1 MHVTR
6 ESREA
11 LSRARFFLAKSERCS
26 ADDRLEFEAFLEA
39 AILFARAA
47 LHRLQ
52 AKYRKHPKWKAW
64 WDSLRGNAAIEF
76 FRTER
81 DWILKE
87 ASPRIGQRV
96 FAGGSEAVLLA
107 GHFYYFTDP
116 SIPATTSIETHLA
129 SLEKLV
135 KDAENS
141 FS

>member
-11 LSRARFFLAKSERCS
+11 LSRSRFFLAKSDECLV
-26 ADDRLEFEAFLEA
+26 DERLEFEAFLEA
-39 AILFARAA
+39 AVIFARAA
-47 LHRLQ
+47 LHRLR
-52 AKYRKHPKWKAW
+52 AKYRKHPKWKVW
-64 WDSLRGNAAIEF
+64 WDSLRGNPAVEF

-87 ASPRIGQRV
+87 ASPRIGQKV
-96 FAGGSEAVLLA
+96 FAGGSQAILLA

-116 SIPATTSIETHLA
+116 RVPATTSVETHLA

-135 KDAENS
+135 KNAERS